1 MSREKILKSIVKIGV
16 KRYHTI
22 ANEHRNIR
30 HQFLK
35 TSIRDPKFQIPLM
48 RKDFAT
54 NIIRSYTS
62 HQFFNVARF
71 SVIYS
76 KLH

>member
-1 MSREKILKSIVKIGV
+1 MSREKFLKSIVKIGV

-48 RKDFAT
+48 RKKILPLILLEVT
-54 NIIRSYTS
+54 QVIN
-62 HQFFNVARF
+62 F
-71 SVIYS
+71 SM
-76 KLH
+76 LRDLA